1 MKNLMSL
8 NIKTACSEKF
18 DHFTPTADG
27 GFCGSCQKNVIDFT
41 QMKSKDIAAHFEN
54 KSSHNTCGRF
64 YGAQLAIHLQKRKQ
78 INVLAGIGMA
88 CLSIFSMLS
97 SQAQESIKSLRSSQ
111 KAPTGKET
119 SQFQNYISVKGN
131 VSEGDTVLP
140 GVNVVLEGTT
150 KGTSTNFDGDFEFP
164 DQLKVGDVLVFSYVG
179 FASQKVIIE
188 NKDSASKIDLKIDM
202 KMDSCIIMGKVAV
215 KEVYKSVKD

>member
-1 MKNLMSL
+1 
-8 NIKTACSEKF
+8 
-18 DHFTPTADG
+18 
-27 GFCGSCQKNVIDFT
+27 
-41 QMKSKDIAAHFEN
+41 
-54 KSSHNTCGRF
+54 
-64 YGAQLAIHLQKRKQ
+64 
-78 INVLAGIGMA
+78 
-88 CLSIFSMLS
+88 MLS